1 MLALPLLVLLY
12 QLLLILVQLCV
23 RVAADFVGR
32 LSKIL
37 AAHLNIGA
45 LLAIVCERIL
55 LVWLIG
61 VVNDFFGATS

>member
-23 RVAADFVGR
+23 CVAADFVGR

-37 AAHLNIGA
+37 AAYLNVGA
-45 LLAIVCERIL
+45 LLAIVCK
-55 LVWLIG
+55 
-61 VVNDFFGATS
+61 